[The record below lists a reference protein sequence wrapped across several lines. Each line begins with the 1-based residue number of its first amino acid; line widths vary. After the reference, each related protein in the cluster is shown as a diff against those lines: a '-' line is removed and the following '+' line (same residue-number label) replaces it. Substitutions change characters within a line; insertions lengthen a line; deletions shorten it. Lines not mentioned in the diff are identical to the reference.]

1 MQFKVEINME
11 NSKIDILKF
20 NAGQSAEE
28 RISHLEQ
35 VIVVINTKILNLYEL
50 IEKQCSL
57 SLSSNKSGEEIINP
71 QYNDENTSDK
81 IIALQIAQSVINQIA
96 PLDISDPFASH
107 LTHIKEK
114 FIKFFKV
121 INISK
126 SDEILEKVE
135 LLAGEILN
143 VMDLFDDYFWGYSL
157 ETNQLMSSGIPD
169 FMKSSAEKTREL
181 ILEFLRLGN
190 IIEVEFSAGSE
201 LNPDMQ
207 QFILEA
213 VNPNKNERMIIET
226 LRPGFIKTCGDGDSI
241 VFRKAI
247 VKIR

>member
-1 MQFKVEINME
+1 MPFKVDNYME
-11 NSKIDILKF
+11 ESKIEILKF
-20 NAGQSAEE
+20 NTGQSVEE
-28 RISHLEQ
+28 RVSHLEQ
-35 VIVVINTKILNLYEL
+35 VIVVINTKILKLYEL
-50 IEKQCSL
+50 IEKQCGFSL
-57 SLSSNKSGEEIINP
+57 SPDKSAEEFVIP
-71 QYNDENTSDK
+71 SYTDENTSNK
-81 IIALQIAQSVINQIA
+81 VIALQIAQSVINQIV

-121 INISK
+121 LNISK
-126 SDEILEKVE
+126 SDDILEKME

-143 VMDLFDDYFWGYSL
+143 VVDLFDDYFWGYSL
-157 ETNQLMSSGIPD
+157 ETNQPMSSGIPD
-169 FMKSSAEKTREL
+169 VMKPSAKKTREL
-181 ILEFLRLGN
+181 ILDFLRLGN
-190 IIEVEFSAGSE
+190 IAQIEFSAGSE

-207 QFILEA
+207 QFVLDA

-226 LRPGFIKTCGDGDSI
+226 LRPGFVKTCGDGDSI

>member
-1 MQFKVEINME
+1 MQE
-11 NSKIDILKF
+11 SKIEILKL
-20 NAGQSAEE
+20 NNDHSVEE
-28 RISHLEQ
+28 RVGHLEQ
-35 VIVVINTKILNLYEL
+35 VVLVINTKIIKLYEL
-50 IEKQCSL
+50 IENKCGL
-57 SLSSNKSGEEIINP
+57 SLTPDKSYEEIINL

-121 INISK
+121 LNISK

-190 IIEVEFSAGSE
+190 IVQIEFSAGSE

-241 VFRKAI
+241 IFRKAI

>member
-1 MQFKVEINME
+1 MTKEKSEILNCTVNQFLEDRV
-11 NSKIDILKF
+11 
-20 NAGQSAEE
+20 
-28 RISHLEQ
+28 SHLEQ
-35 VIVVINTKILNLYEL
+35 DIVVLNSKILKLQEL
-50 IEKQCSL
+50 FEKQSGLYL
-57 SLSSNKSGEEIINP
+57 SPDKSAEEIVISS
-71 QYNDENTSDK
+71 YTDENPSDK
-81 IIALQIAQSVINQIA
+81 IIALQIAKSVINQIV

-114 FIKFFKV
+114 FIRFIKV
-121 INISK
+121 LYISK
-126 SDEILEKVE
+126 TDEILEKME

-143 VMDLFDDYFWGYSL
+143 VVDLFDDYFWGYSL
-157 ETNQLMSSGIPD
+157 ETNQPMSSGIPD
-169 FMKSSAEKTREL
+169 VMKQSAEKTREL

-190 IIEVEFSAGSE
+190 ITQIEFSAGSE

-207 QFILEA
+207 QFVLDE

-226 LRPGFIKTCGDGDSI
+226 LRPGFVKTRADGDSI

>member
-1 MQFKVEINME
+1 MTKEKSEILNTTE
-11 NSKIDILKF
+11 NQALEDRVSHLEHDIVVLNSKILKL
-20 NAGQSAEE
+20 Q
-28 RISHLEQ
+28 
-35 VIVVINTKILNLYEL
+35 EL
-50 IEKQCSL
+50 FEKQSGLYL
-57 SLSSNKSGEEIINP
+57 SPDKSDEEIIISS
-71 QYNDENTSDK
+71 YTDENPSDK
-81 IIALQIAQSVINQIA
+81 IIALQIAKSVINQIV

-114 FIKFFKV
+114 FIRFIKV
-121 INISK
+121 LNTSK
-126 SDEILEKVE
+126 ANEILEKME

-143 VMDLFDDYFWGYSL
+143 VVDLFDDYFWGYSL
-157 ETNQLMSSGIPD
+157 ETNQPMSSGIPD
-169 FMKSSAEKTREL
+169 VMKQSAEKTREL

-190 IIEVEFSAGSE
+190 ITQIEFSAGSE

-207 QFILEA
+207 QFVLDE

-226 LRPGFIKTCGDGDSI
+226 LRPGFVKTCADGDSI